1 MTATGSPPF
10 GTFACD
16 SGSLEQLLGG
26 TTLSCP
32 CCNGRLTSEKL
43 ARLFDEVQLLAQGRV
58 PVNADQG
65 AQQSTGVEHY
75 AGMIIDPHTH
85 MISRTTDDYEAMAK
99 AGIVAVIEP
108 AFWLGQ
114 PRTNVGSFIDYFSLI
129 SGFER
134 FRAGQ
139 FGIRHYCTIGLNP
152 KEANNEALAGAVLDV
167 LPRFLVKEGVVAMG
181 ELGYDEQTT
190 LEDKALRAQIELA
203 KEFELPI
210 MIHTPHRDKRPG
222 TLRTMDVLKEH
233 GFDPTRCVIDHN
245 NEETIREV
253 RDREYW
259 CAFSIYPNTKM
270 GSERMAAI
278 VKSYGPERLIV
289 DSACDW
295 GVSDPLAVPKT
306 ARLMALRGV
315 TAQAIHQVVYG
326 NALAVY
332 GLNTEMKEEHW
343 LAPSAIDQRTLYE
356 GNSVLR
362 GGQTPRI
369 EEPGRPVNELQIT

>member
-1 MTATGSPPF
+1 MTGSPPI
-10 GTFACD
+10 GMFACD
-16 SGSLEQLLGG
+16 TGSLQELMADK
-26 TTLSCP
+26 TIACP
-32 CCNGRLTSEKL
+32 CCNGPLTAEKL
-43 ARLFDEVQLLAQGRV
+43 ARLLADVQRLAAVGK
-58 PVNADQG
+58 DQPRSGSNG
-65 AQQSTGVEHY
+65 ASRNQHTGI
-75 AGMIIDPHTH
+75 IIDPHAH

-152 KEANNEALAGAVLDV
+152 KEANNEALAEAVIDA

-181 ELGYDEQTT
+181 ELGYDEQTP

-233 GFDPTRCVIDHN
+233 GFDPTRCVFDLSQHQDGQRKN
-245 NEETIREV
+245 GCYRRKLWPRAFDSRFRV
-253 RDREYW
+253 RLGR
-259 CAFSIYPNTKM
+259 I
-270 GSERMAAI
+270 G
-278 VKSYGPERLIV
+278 
-289 DSACDW
+289 SACGGQDSPPHGPARRRRGSYSPGRLW
-295 GVSDPLAVPKT
+295 KRARGLRLKHRNEGRALAGAVCHRS
-306 ARLMALRGV
+306 A
-315 TAQAIHQVVYG
+315 
-326 NALAVY
+326 NAL
-332 GLNTEMKEEHW
+332 
-343 LAPSAIDQRTLYE
+343 
-356 GNSVLR
+356 
-362 GGQTPRI
+362 
-369 EEPGRPVNELQIT
+369 